1 MPKPVD
7 DLVFNDFDKN
17 CESAGSGT
25 AGCCCMVNSCG
36 DPGDGG
42 EFERVVLGEGVPDDR
57 RMEMRRVVGGPCN
70 IVSDPPAPCV
80 NPPVSRPFDDVSC
93 ELERR
98 KKELKPRLMLD
109 SREEVGRPCAGP
121 SCCEFK
127 VVDEPAL
134 LGIEE
139 LGGGVGTVLRSNG
152 GFEMAAGKDVGP

>member
-1 MPKPVD
+1 
-7 DLVFNDFDKN
+7 
-17 CESAGSGT
+17 
-25 AGCCCMVNSCG
+25 
-36 DPGDGG
+36 
-42 EFERVVLGEGVPDDR
+42 
-57 RMEMRRVVGGPCN
+57 MRRVVGRPCN

-80 NPPVSRPFDDVSC
+80 SPPVSRPFDDVSC

-139 LGGGVGTVLRSNG
+139 LGGGVGAVLRSNG